1 MGQKGGIKMK
11 IKALIKSKIK
21 GKELI
26 NKVKE
31 KRGSELAQTILITAI
46 MVVVIVTLFF
56 PQIQGIFSTSMTKLS
71 GWFDTVLN
79 SI

>member
-1 MGQKGGIKMK
+1 MK
-11 IKALIKSKIK
+11 IKAILKSNVKARDLLKK
-21 GKELI
+21 GKQ
-26 NKVKE
+26 

-56 PQIQGIFSTSMTKLS
+56 PQIQSIFSTSMTKLS

-79 SI
+79 TI

>member
-1 MGQKGGIKMK
+1 MK

-26 NKVKE
+26 NKVQA

>member
-1 MGQKGGIKMK
+1 MK

-26 NKVKE
+26 NKVQE

-56 PQIQGIFSTSMTKLS
+56 PQIQGIFSTSMSKLS

>member
-1 MGQKGGIKMK
+1 MK
-11 IKALIKSKIK
+11 IKALIKSKVK

-26 NKVKE
+26 NKVQE

-71 GWFDTVLN
+71 SWFDTILN

>member
-1 MGQKGGIKMK
+1 MK

-21 GKELI
+21 GRELI
-26 NKVKE
+26 NKVQE

>member
-1 MGQKGGIKMK
+1 MK
-11 IKALIKSKIK
+11 IKALIKSGIK
-21 GKELI
+21 GRELL
-26 NKVKE
+26 KSKQV

-56 PQIQGIFSTSMTKLS
+56 PQIQSIFSTSMTKLS

-79 SI
+79 TI

>member
-1 MGQKGGIKMK
+1 MK
-11 IKALIKSKIK
+11 IKAIIKSKIK
-21 GKELI
+21 GRDLLK
-26 NKVKE
+26 KTRE

-56 PQIQGIFSTSMTKLS
+56 PQIQSIFSTSMTKLS

-79 SI
+79 TI

>member
-1 MGQKGGIKMK
+1 MK
-11 IKALIKSKIK
+11 IKALIKTKIT
-21 GKELI
+21 GKNLL
-26 NKVKE
+26 KQAKE

-79 SI
+79 AI